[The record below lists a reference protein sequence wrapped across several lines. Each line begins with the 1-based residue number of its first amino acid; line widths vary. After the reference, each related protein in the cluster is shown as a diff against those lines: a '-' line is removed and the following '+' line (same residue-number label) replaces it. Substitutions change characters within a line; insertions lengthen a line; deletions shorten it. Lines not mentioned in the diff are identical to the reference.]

1 MSLQGTWAN
10 HIIIQAVAD
19 AMNLKIHI
27 IESDS
32 NYREIT
38 LVQPANATSNI
49 RSIYIGHMG
58 QMHYVSTCNSFEQDS
73 NHRNANDIQ
82 QTIPNDSVQNEF
94 SEIVTDKD
102 TGIITNNSNQTRKRD
117 RAAYMR
123 QYRKLNNSPEKQLK
137 TNEYLKKYRKTIMH
151 HQKNDQRQ
159 MST

>member
-1 MSLQGTWAN
+1 MGQSYYNT
-10 HIIIQAVAD
+10 AVAD
-19 AMNLKIHI
+19 AMILKIHI

-38 LVQPANATSNI
+38 LVQPANATSDI

-94 SEIVTDKD
+94 SE
-102 TGIITNNSNQTRKRD
+102 NSH
-117 RAAYMR
+117 R
-123 QYRKLNNSPEKQLK
+123 QRYRYNYK
-137 TNEYLKKYRKTIMH
+137 H
-151 HQKNDQRQ
+151 
-159 MST
+159 